1 MFEALPLEELMQ
13 DLPIAEHERASDT
26 DGFELPASGTHGG
39 SRAKT
44 SPFLQQTSPL
54 AGNDLQV
61 SHKPCYWTSSRL
73 FLHVVPMQN
82 I

>member
-13 DLPIAEHERASDT
+13 NLPIAEHERASDI

-39 SRAKT
+39 SGVKT
-44 SPFLQQTSPL
+44 SPSLQHTSPL

-61 SHKPCYWTSSRL
+61 RHKPW
-73 FLHVVPMQN
+73 H
-82 I
+82 